1 MEDFKHLRLKFKELK
16 FGVRV
21 DEVRT
26 GRERERE
33 KKKATYG
40 VCNIPDF

>member
-1 MEDFKHLRLKFKELK
+1 MFNFMEDFKHLRLKFKELK

-26 GRERERE
+26 WRERERE
-33 KKKATYG
+33 RKKEGYLWC
-40 VCNIPDF
+40 V